1 MLLKSDM
8 ENVRLLQRNVMDSVI
23 IAVWILDQETM
34 IELYR
39 LEIGGIRT
47 IMKALFYQD
56 RKPWI
61 FKNGGMEQ

>member
-1 MLLKSDM
+1 
-8 ENVRLLQRNVMDSVI
+8 MDSVI

-56 RKPWI
+56 RKGI
-61 FKNGGMEQ
+61 FENGRNRNHD